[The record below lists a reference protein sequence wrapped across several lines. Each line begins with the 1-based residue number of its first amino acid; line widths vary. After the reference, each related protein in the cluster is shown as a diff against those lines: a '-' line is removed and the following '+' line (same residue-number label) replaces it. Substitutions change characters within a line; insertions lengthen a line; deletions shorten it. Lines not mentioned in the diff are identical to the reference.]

1 MLKGFRLGSAVF
13 FIAASVYLNSA
24 FFVNA
29 SVISGEKLKS
39 EAISYIKNIAAK
51 ESLEVEI
58 LIPKVYDLVLDDIDS
73 PKISV
78 SAKTPGTLA
87 RNFPVI
93 FEIRNNDNKTVKQTR
108 VLAKLKIFAK
118 AAVLSNPVER
128 GKTIKAG
135 DIVMKKVDITG
146 LENFFKSPQDA
157 DGIEAKTFIRAGTVL
172 SNINIRPVFVV
183 KRGNKVKVEVKE
195 GDVYIK
201 TEGTARENGYKGDS
215 IKVYIDITKTTIKC
229 KVVDTNTVVAGI

>member
-1 MLKGFRLGSAVF
+1 
-13 FIAASVYLNSA
+13 
-24 FFVNA
+24 
-29 SVISGEKLKS
+29 LKS
-39 EAISYIKNIAAK
+39 ETISYIKNIAAK

-78 SAKTPGTLA
+78 SAKTSGTLT

-128 GKTIKAG
+128 GKKIKAE
-135 DIVMKKVDITG
+135 DIVIKRVDITG

-157 DGIEAKTFIRAGTVL
+157 NGIEAKAFIRAGTVL

-201 TEGTARENGYKGDS
+201 TEGTARENGYIGDS
-215 IKVYIDITKTTIKC
+215 IKIYIDITKTTIKC
-229 KVVDTNTVVAGI
+229 KVVDATTVIAGT